1 MCKKFQLA
9 LLDRVKLCKQEMG
22 ISYKKMYESAEIK
35 RSTFYNFTGGIREL
49 TEPQAERLQNYLKN
63 LGY

>member
-1 MCKKFQLA
+1 MCKKTQLA
-9 LLDRVKLCKQEMG
+9 LLERVKLCKQEMG
-22 ISYKKMYESAEIK
+22 ISYKKMYESAGIE

-49 TEPQAERLQNYLKN
+49 TQPQAERLQDYLKH